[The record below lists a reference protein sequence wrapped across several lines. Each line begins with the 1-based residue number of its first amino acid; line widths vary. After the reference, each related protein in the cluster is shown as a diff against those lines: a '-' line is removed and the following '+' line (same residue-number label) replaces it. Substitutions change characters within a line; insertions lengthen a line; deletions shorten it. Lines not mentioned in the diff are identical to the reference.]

1 MHDRLDAVAVNVSV
15 TEVGAELSRT
25 GIDRFQV
32 EPSEPTHAM
41 GAQRFEGVHPGVDER
56 GRDRAVHRRNG
67 AVTPGVRD
75 ERRVGCEARADACHV
90 VGGTGWQLLLD
101 TQGDCHM
108 LQRIAGNQR
117 RADPVVEQQ
126 VQQTRSLG
134 LVGQQLVH
142 RRAESGADPAAQ

>member
-1 MHDRLDAVAVNVSV
+1 
-15 TEVGAELSRT
+15 
-25 GIDRFQV
+25 
-32 EPSEPTHAM
+32 
-41 GAQRFEGVHPGVDER
+41 
-56 GRDRAVHRRNG
+56 
-67 AVTPGVRD
+67 
-75 ERRVGCEARADACHV
+75 
-90 VGGTGWQLLLD
+90 
-101 TQGDCHM
+101 M